1 MQLPEIYLYTA
12 SSGTMSLG
20 QQPSLRLRDKCMAA
34 GGASIIS
41 ALVVNP
47 LDVVKTRMQAQ
58 QAFETHVARMNT
70 AVMGNMALA
79 GCPPSCAHLGPDCG
93 IYSGTLDG
101 MRKIV
106 RREGT
111 LALWRGTDVALLMA
125 IPTVGVY
132 LPLYDYVVERLAPSA
147 GFYAPLMAGSLA
159 RTVAVLCTS
168 PLELVRTRMQAYLH
182 PLDGADGRQ
191 KGGKPRPGNMWAH
204 LPVSTQRGAFG
215 RISSLWRG
223 VGATLA
229 RDVPFSAIYWSSLE
243 PIRHAMLP
251 QSSRASHSQI
261 VAANFVAGTVGGGLA
276 AAVTTPLDVVKTR
289 TQLAEG
295 KTMPI
300 WATLRQ
306 VQREGG
312 TRALFTGVGPRAVR
326 AAPACAIV
334 LASYEV
340 LKAMRLS

>member
-1 MQLPEIYLYTA
+1 M
-12 SSGTMSLG
+12 SGG
-20 QQPSLRLRDKCMAA
+20 QQSSLRLQDKCLAA

-58 QAFETHVARMNT
+58 QTVEVQLARMNT

-79 GCPPSCAHLGPDCG
+79 GCPPACAHLGNPDCG
-93 IYSGTLDG
+93 LYAGTLDG

-106 RREGT
+106 RREGA

-132 LPLYDYVVERLAPSA
+132 LPLYDYLLARLMPSA
-147 GFYAPLMAGSLA
+147 GFYAPLMAGSVA

-182 PLDGADGRQ
+182 PAEAAER
-191 KGGKPRPGNMWAH
+191 GGKGAKARPVNMWSH
-204 LPVSTQRGAFG
+204 LPASTQRGALG
-215 RISSLWRG
+215 RISSMWRG

-243 PIRHAMLP
+243 PIRHALLP
-251 QSSRASHSQI
+251 KNSRASHSEI
-261 VAANFVAGTVGGGLA
+261 VAANFAAGTIGGTVA

-295 KTMPI
+295 KALPI

-306 VQREGG
+306 VHREGG

-340 LKAMRLS
+340 LKAVRLG